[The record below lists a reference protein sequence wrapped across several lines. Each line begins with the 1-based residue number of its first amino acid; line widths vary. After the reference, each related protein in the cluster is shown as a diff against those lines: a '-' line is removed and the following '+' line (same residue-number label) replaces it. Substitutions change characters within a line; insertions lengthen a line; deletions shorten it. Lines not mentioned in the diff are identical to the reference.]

1 MVIIFIKL
9 LKDFKAGDWNDQIC
23 IKKSNSGRSELKS
36 RIRLKAGILGLS
48 RQMVRLDL
56 NLDIGS

>member
-1 MVIIFIKL
+1 MIRFAL
-9 LKDFKAGDWNDQIC
+9 
-23 IKKSNSGRSELKS
+23 KKSHSVCSELKS